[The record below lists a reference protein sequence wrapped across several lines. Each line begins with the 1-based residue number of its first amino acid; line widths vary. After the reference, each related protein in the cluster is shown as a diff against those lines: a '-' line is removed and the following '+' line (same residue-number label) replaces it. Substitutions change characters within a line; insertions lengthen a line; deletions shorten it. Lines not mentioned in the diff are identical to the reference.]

1 MTRWWKGAR
10 KKYDT
15 AFRSLL
21 RILNTYQTNCGD
33 CDPLVW
39 LTPTNNVRMN
49 PPENTVVVVDVR
61 GNQGAIRIVDKKDNK
76 YVDGI
81 GTEETR
87 KLVMVPWNS
96 NWWYYTIGSIRVAY
110 IGKKS

>member
-1 MTRWWKGAR
+1 
-10 KKYDT
+10 
-15 AFRSLL
+15 
-21 RILNTYQTNCGD
+21 
-33 CDPLVW
+33 
-39 LTPTNNVRMN
+39 MN

-96 NWWYYTIGSIRVAY
+96 SWWYYTIGSIRVAY